1 MTLHA
6 THITDEITWLKDQIT
21 HIAFYTEYDPFNTN
35 DILDSGKHE
44 IGRVAVTPSIVN
56 NQIVINYTINSSSA
70 NCASTTI
77 SAVTSNTVFN
87 LTSAS
92 EFDVGDRIEIDVTG
106 NGSYQEA
113 KIINKSSS
121 TITIDRQLNVVVSRI
136 VRIKLSNKA
145 VIKNGTLTSKSG
157 AFVYSEQFIK
167 FKNSSQA
174 ITDNIILN
182 LSGN

>member
-21 HIAFYTEYDPFNTN
+21 HIAFYTEYEPFNTN
-35 DILDSGKHE
+35 DILDSSKHE
-44 IGRVAVTPSIVN
+44 IGRVAVTPNIVN
-56 NQIVINYTINSSSA
+56 NQITINYTINSSTA
-70 NCASTTI
+70 NCSSTII
-77 SAVTSNTVFN
+77 SSVTSNTICV

-92 EFDVGDRIEIDVTG
+92 GFDIGDRIEIDTTG
-106 NGSYQEA
+106 SGTYQEC

-121 TITIDRQLNVVVSRI
+121 TITIDRQLNLVTGRT
-136 VRIKLSNKA
+136 VRIKISNKA
-145 VIKNGTLTSKSG
+145 IIKNGTLTSKSG